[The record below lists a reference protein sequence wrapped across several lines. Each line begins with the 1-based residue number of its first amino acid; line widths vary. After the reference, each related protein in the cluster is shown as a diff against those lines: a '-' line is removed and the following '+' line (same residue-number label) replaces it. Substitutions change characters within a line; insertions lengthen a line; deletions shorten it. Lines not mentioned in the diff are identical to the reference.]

1 MERQKQ
7 QAAQEQANWE
17 ATFNA
22 SQQQYQNSPSN
33 QDREY
38 AYNLASSMLS
48 NGVMPD
54 SATLSA
60 AGISTADAQN
70 LARYYQKQAALEA
83 EYTRAQITSKYR
95 TGTKSSSSGSS
106 GSGKPALTWNQVKT
120 EIEEGNT
127 SPSVLS
133 AYRYYMGKDYDSA
146 AGGGTGSGTKGLSE
160 FAQKVRDNMK
170 DSVAKNG
177 SLTSAQKSHLMNLV
191 AGHQLTNDELNAIL
205 DEVT

>member
-1 MERQKQ
+1 MERRKQ

-22 SQQQYQNSPSN
+22 NQQQYQNSLSN

-70 LARYYQKQAALEA
+70 LERYYQSQAALEV
-83 EYTRAQITSKYR
+83 EYTRAQIAAKNR
-95 TGTKSSSSGSS
+95 TGTRSSGSASRTSRTSAKKSS
-106 GSGKPALTWNQVKT
+106 GGSESSTNSG
-120 EIEEGNT
+120 
-127 SPSVLS
+127 
-133 AYRYYMGKDYDSA
+133 R
-146 AGGGTGSGTKGLSE
+146 TKGLSE
-160 FAQKVRDNMK
+160 FAQLVMKNMK

-177 SLTSAQKSHLMNLV
+177 SLTSAQKSTLMSYA

-205 DEVT
+205 DAVT

>member
-22 SQQQYQNSPSN
+22 NQQQYQNSLSN

-70 LARYYQKQAALEA
+70 LARYYQSQAALEA
-83 EYTRAQITSKYR
+83 EYTRAQIAAKNR
-95 TGTKSSSSGSS
+95 TGTRSSGSAS
-106 GSGKPALTWNQVKT
+106 R
-120 EIEEGNT
+120 T
-127 SPSVLS
+127 S
-133 AYRYYMGKDYDSA
+133 R
-146 AGGGTGSGTKGLSE
+146 
-160 FAQKVRDNMK
+160 
-170 DSVAKNG
+170 
-177 SLTSAQKSHLMNLV
+177 TSAKKAAVEAKAAQIRAEQRAFPNL
-191 AGHQLTNDELNAIL
+191 HSW
-205 DEVT
+205 

>member
-1 MERQKQ
+1 MERRKQ

-22 SQQQYQNSPSN
+22 NQQQYQNSLSN

-70 LARYYQKQAALEA
+70 LERYYQSQVALEA
-83 EYTRAQITSKYR
+83 EYTRAQIAAKNR
-95 TGTKSSSSGSS
+95 TGTRSSGS
-106 GSGKPALTWNQVKT
+106 GSGKPRLTWNQVKS

-127 SPSVLS
+127 SPTVLS
-133 AYRYYMGKDYDSA
+133 AYRYYMGQDYNSSTSQ
-146 AGGGTGSGTKGLSE
+146 GGTKGLSE
-160 FAQKVRDNMK
+160 FAQMVMDHMK

-177 SLTSAQKSHLMNLV
+177 SLTSAQKSTLMSYA

-205 DEVT
+205 DAVT